1 MKSTNKMAHVHRI
14 MIGAAL
20 SCSILASGVL
30 AQQWP
35 AADADQTLK
44 AMHDELERSRARL
57 TMPDSGKPYFIQYRL
72 VDFDIRIIT
81 AQFGALVSSTTTH
94 NRLMDVDVR
103 MGDYQL
109 DSSNFFSGSGFQ
121 GFLGSAGQVGVDGDY
136 NSLRQDLWLATD
148 QAYKE
153 AISSMGQK
161 QGFLRSLSRPPETA
175 DFSKEKPL
183 DMVEPRVAPD
193 WTNRNWEQ
201 EAKDATAVLRT
212 IPELYAGQVKYTLIY
227 ETYYV
232 MNTEGTQLRKS
243 RTLAAIEASVETQAP
258 DGVPMHNFYTAYAPV
273 PAGLP
278 APADVSK
285 QLENRALQLMV
296 MLKAEPM
303 PAYSGPVLFEPR
315 AAASLLAQMLPASVS
330 GARSVLS
337 PIAALEANIEAL
349 GGRSEWAG
357 RLGGR
362 VLPADTSL
370 VDDPAATNAQGQ
382 PLIGSYKID
391 DEAVPAQRV
400 SLVEAGTLR
409 NFLMSR
415 RPGTDFKQSN
425 GHGRNV
431 SLGDPHTTSSNLFF
445 RSSSGLS
452 PADLKKKFLDECKK
466 DGRQWCLLVREMDN
480 PAVGNSR
487 RDEFRDELQGMI
499 EGLSSGERVPL
510 VVYRVNIEDG
520 SEDLLRPGHLE
531 GLNLR
536 MLRDAIGIGNDA
548 TLFSYAQ
555 SQDEGFAGT
564 ALAPFGTAADVFG
577 RPSCV
582 PSTITAPSIL
592 FEDVE
597 GREARGEMRKQ
608 PLVPPP
614 PMSGKQ

>member
-1 MKSTNKMAHVHRI
+1 MKSINKMAILRRATI
-14 MIGAAL
+14 AAAL
-20 SCSILASGVL
+20 SCSMLATGLL

-35 AADADQTLK
+35 APDADQTLK

-72 VDFDIRIIT
+72 VDYDMRTIT
-81 AQFGALVSSTTTH
+81 ASFGALVSSTTTH
-94 NRLMDVDVR
+94 NRVMDVDVR

-109 DSSNFFSGSGFQ
+109 DSSNFFSGAGFQ

-161 QGFLRSLSRPPETA
+161 QGFLRSLSRPPEVA

-183 DMVEPRVAPD
+183 DMIEPRVSPD

-201 EAKDATAVLRT
+201 EAKDATAVLRS
-212 IPELYAGQVKYTLIY
+212 IPELYTGQVKYTLIY

-243 RTLAAIEASVETQAP
+243 RTLAAIEASMETQAP
-258 DGVPMHNFYTAYAPV
+258 DGVPMHHYYAAYAPI

-278 APADVSK
+278 APAEVSK

-296 MLKAEPM
+296 MLKSEPM

-315 AAASLLAQMLPASVS
+315 AAASLLSQMLPASVS
-330 GARSVLS
+330 GSRSVLS
-337 PIAALEANIEAL
+337 PIAALEANMEAL

-357 RLGGR
+357 RLNSR
-362 VLPADTSL
+362 VLPSDASL
-370 VDDPAATNAQGQ
+370 VDDPGATDAQGH
-382 PLIGSYKID
+382 PLIGSYVID
-391 DEAVPAQRV
+391 DEAVQAQRV
-400 SLVEAGTLR
+400 SLVEGGMLR

-415 RPGTDFKQSN
+415 RPGSDFKQSN

-431 SLGDPHTTSSNLFF
+431 FLGDPHTTSSNLFF

-480 PAVGNSR
+480 PAIGNSR
-487 RDEFRDELQGMI
+487 RDEYRDEMQSMI
-499 EGLSSGERVPL
+499 EGLSGGERVPL
-510 VVYRVNIEDG
+510 VVYRVNVEDG
-520 SEDLLRPGHLE
+520 TEDLLRPGHLQ

-555 SQDEGFAGT
+555 SQEEGFAGT
-564 ALAPFGTAADVFG
+564 ALAPFGTAD
-577 RPSCV
+577 SCV

-614 PMSGKQ
+614 PMSTKQ

>member
-1 MKSTNKMAHVHRI
+1 MKSHRI
-14 MIGAAL
+14 AILPRILIGGAL
-20 SCSILASGVL
+20 SSMIFAAGVL

-35 AADADQTLK
+35 APDADQTLK

-72 VDFDIRIIT
+72 VDFDIRVIT

-94 NRLMDVDVR
+94 NRVMDVGVR

-161 QGFLRSLSRPPETA
+161 QGFLRSLSRPPEVA
-175 DFSKEKPL
+175 DFSKENPL
-183 DMVEPRVAPD
+183 DKVEPRVSPD

-201 EAKDATAVLRT
+201 EAKDASAVLRS
-212 IPELYAGQVKYTLIY
+212 IPELYTGQVKYTLIY

-243 RTLAAIEASVETQAP
+243 RTLAAIEASMETQAP
-258 DGVPMHNFYTAYAPV
+258 DGVPMHNFYAAYAPV

-278 APADVSK
+278 ASAEVAK

-296 MLKAEPM
+296 MRKADPM

-315 AAASLLAQMLPASVS
+315 AAASLLTQMLAASIS
-330 GARSVLS
+330 GSRTVLS
-337 PIAALEANIEAL
+337 PIAAVEAEMEAL

-357 RLGGR
+357 RVGGR
-362 VLPADTSL
+362 VLPADASL
-370 VDDPAATNAQGQ
+370 VDDPGATNAQGQ
-382 PLIGSYKID
+382 PLIGSYTID

-400 SLVEAGTLR
+400 SIVEAGMLR

-415 RPGTDFKQSN
+415 RPGSDFKQSN

-431 SLGDPHTTSSNLFF
+431 FLGDPHTTSSNLFF
-445 RSSSGLS
+445 RSSNGLS
-452 PADLKKKFLDECKK
+452 SADLKKKFLDECKK

-487 RDEFRDELQGMI
+487 RDEYRDALQGMI
-499 EGLSSGERVPL
+499 EGLSGGERVPL
-510 VVYRVNIEDG
+510 VVYRVNVEDG
-520 SEDLLRPGHLE
+520 SEDLLRPGHLQ

-536 MLRDAIGIGNDA
+536 ALRDAIGIGTDA
-548 TLFSYAQ
+548 TLFAYAQ
-555 SQDEGFAGT
+555 SQEEGFADT
-564 ALAPFGTAADVFG
+564 ALAPFGTAE
-577 RPSCV
+577 SCV

-614 PMSGKQ
+614 PMSPRQ